1 MTIEREPGSGLLVIR
16 NDADIPEF
24 ATDEDERDFWA
35 SHTES
40 EDRLEALAPPPPD
53 FLPPPRR
60 QQRDVISLDSR
71 MSRRLAAV
79 AEAQH
84 TTPAALARRFLRERL
99 AEEERRTGS

>member
-1 MTIEREPGSGLLVIR
+1 
-16 NDADIPEF
+16 
-24 ATDEDERDFWA
+24 
-35 SHTES
+35 
-40 EDRLEALAPPPPD
+40 
-53 FLPPPRR
+53 
-60 QQRDVISLDSR
+60 